1 MNKELK
7 ERFFYFIFNILEKK
21 LRKNTN
27 LRNVF
32 QKLLTNICKM
42 RYLGGKSFANNF
54 AYKYQWDM
62 ESIDLQD
69 YFNKSGQM
77 VSEEFKSNE
86 EINLEFE

>member
-1 MNKELK
+1 MVKSIE
-7 ERFFYFIFNILEKK
+7 I
-21 LRKNTN
+21 N
-27 LRNVF
+27 LSEEDKRM
-32 QKLLTNICKM
+32 LSE
-42 RYLGGKSFANNF
+42 GGFGIDIVVEAVQVNNF